1 MPHKNL
7 TIKQWS
13 PSDQPREKLRDQGA
27 RFLSNAELIAILIG
41 SGTLDVSA
49 VDLSKIIL
57 SSVQNNLNALAGA
70 IQQCDMFLKQLA
82 EKDAPMPAE
91 KQQALDIATS

>member
-1 MPHKNL
+1 MSISKEQIETRKSDL
-7 TIKQWS
+7 EKDFQTVKQQIEDS
-13 PSDQPREKLRDQGA
+13 EVK
-27 RFLSNAELIAILIG
+27 I
-41 SGTLDVSA
+41 VSM
-49 VDLSKIIL
+49 K
-57 SSVQNNLNALAGA
+57 NNLNALAGA

>member
-1 MPHKNL
+1 MSISKEQIETRKSDL
-7 TIKQWS
+7 QKDFQTVKQQIEDS
-13 PSDQPREKLRDQGA
+13 EVK
-27 RFLSNAELIAILIG
+27 I
-41 SGTLDVSA
+41 VSM
-49 VDLSKIIL
+49 K
-57 SSVQNNLNALAGA
+57 NNLNALAGA

>member
-1 MPHKNL
+1 MSINKEQIESRKSDL
-7 TIKQWS
+7 EKDFQTVKQQIEDS
-13 PSDQPREKLRDQGA
+13 E
-27 RFLSNAELIAILIG
+27 
-41 SGTLDVSA
+41 V
-49 VDLSKIIL
+49 KI
-57 SSVQNNLNALAGA
+57 VTMKNNLNALAGA